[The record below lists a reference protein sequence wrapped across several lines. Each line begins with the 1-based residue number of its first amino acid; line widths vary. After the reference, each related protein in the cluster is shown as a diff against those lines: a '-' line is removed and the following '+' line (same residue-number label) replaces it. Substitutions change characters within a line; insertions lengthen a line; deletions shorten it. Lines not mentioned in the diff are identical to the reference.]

1 MFEQLLALLRVEL
14 LRSRLFRKK
23 ILVRAVHWSSLH
35 TQPQAWGGQP
45 QLRGEELEVPH
56 GDAVLLPVLDV
67 IQYGWGGG

>member
-35 TQPQAWGGQP
+35 TQPQAWGWQL

-56 GDAVLLPVLDV
+56 WDGDTELVSENK
-67 IQYGWGGG
+67 